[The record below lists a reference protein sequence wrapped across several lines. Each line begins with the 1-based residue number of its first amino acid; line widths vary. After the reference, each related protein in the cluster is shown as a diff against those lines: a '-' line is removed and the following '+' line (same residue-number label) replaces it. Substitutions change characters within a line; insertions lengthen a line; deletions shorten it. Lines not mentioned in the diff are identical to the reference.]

1 MLTGYIPDPSV
12 VHGASVVSLASLFR
26 APLDQKETVINLA
39 REAKKAGAILCVDTK
54 IPTFRQLTP
63 QDISEILPLID
74 YLFPNENE
82 AALFT
87 GRQDYMEMAEAL
99 HAMGIRTVIVKAGK
113 DGCYACSDIERFHMP
128 ALPVKAIDSTGAGD
142 SFVAGFIAGLLEQ
155 KSLWECC
162 EKGTKCAAECVG
174 HAGAV

>member
-1 MLTGYIPDPSV
+1 MTLDVLDELTLARLGRV
-12 VHGASVVSLASLFR
+12 EVGVSLYWDEPYNTEGAFTLEVRPTEENLSLLR
-26 APLDQKETVINLA
+26 EGRWLRRSDSDVPMRICHRTNANEDKNLVCTGSPA
-39 REAKKAGAILCVDTK
+39 TWILTK
-54 IPTFRQLTP
+54 RVST
-63 QDISEILPLID
+63 
-74 YLFPNENE
+74 
-82 AALFT
+82 A
-87 GRQDYMEMAEAL
+87 
-99 HAMGIRTVIVKAGK
+99 IVKAGK
-113 DGCYACSDIERFHMP
+113 DGCYACSDTERFYMP

>member
-1 MLTGYIPDPSV
+1 M
-12 VHGASVVSLASLFR
+12 
-26 APLDQKETVINLA
+26 
-39 REAKKAGAILCVDTK
+39 
-54 IPTFRQLTP
+54 
-63 QDISEILPLID
+63 ID

-162 EKGTKCAAECVG
+162 EKGTKCAAECVR

>member
-1 MLTGYIPDPSV
+1 M
-12 VHGASVVSLASLFR
+12 
-26 APLDQKETVINLA
+26 DQKETVINLV
-39 REAKKAGAILCVDTK
+39 REAKKAGAILCADTK
-54 IPTFRQLTP
+54 IPTFRQLMP

-87 GRQDYMEMAEAL
+87 GKQDYMEMAEAL
-99 HAMGIRTVIVKAGK
+99 HARWASRTVIVKAGK
-113 DGCYACSDIERFHMP
+113 DGCYACSDTERFHMP
-128 ALPVKAIDSTGAGD
+128 AHPVKAIDSTGAGD